1 MSEHQV
7 KVLIIGSGP
16 AGATAAIYSAR
27 AQLQP
32 VMISGN
38 ERGGQITISSEVE
51 NYPGFPHKILGQ
63 ELMDLML
70 QQAENVG
77 TKFVSDLVTSVD
89 FKTRP
94 FVCKTIN
101 GDTYLAET
109 VIISTGASARWLGI
123 PSEEKFKG
131 FGVSGC
137 ATCDGFFYRNKT
149 VAVVG
154 GGNSATEEACYLA
167 TLAAKVYLI
176 VRKDHLRSEKIMQ
189 ERLFNE
195 PKIEVLWQSAVQE
208 ILGVEKPLNSVTG
221 MKVTNLVDN
230 SVKELAV
237 DGVFISI
244 GHQPNTQIFV
254 DSGLELD
261 SHGYIVTR
269 PNTSITSIP
278 GVFAAGDVQD
288 YTYQQAVTAAASGCK
303 AALDAQR
310 FLDGEDPQPIK

>member
-89 FKTRP
+89 FNQRP
-94 FVCKTIN
+94 FICKTVN
-101 GDTYLAET
+101 GDTYHAET
-109 VIISTGASARWLGI
+109 IIISTGASARWLGI

-208 ILGVEKPLNSVTG
+208 ILGVEKPLKSVTG
-221 MKVTNLVDN
+221 MKVTNLADN

-261 SHGYIVTR
+261 SHGYI
-269 PNTSITSIP
+269 ITKPGTPITNIP

-310 FLDGEDPQPIK
+310 FLDGEDSQPIK